1 MVICILLL
9 SLGLYSMPDPIQHSS
24 RNDHG
29 LQDRH
34 VMWNIVL
41 IVLLTLVAVFFIC
54 MGSDQLVQQVA
65 RGRQKI
71 ITDHL
76 AFQVNN
82 FIVGRFGNGAETLAK
97 KQPIING
104 CLGRSTPDNDRL
116 LQILVTARDVLSAS
130 IVYLLDSRGTV
141 IGCSP
146 YGPDHATLTG
156 KNYAFRPYFSRA
168 MQGERVQYAAVGVT
182 TKKRGI
188 YISAPVMK
196 PNGRKVIGVV
206 AIKIDLKAVD
216 AFLRVPSNQY
226 TTFLLSPDG
235 VVFASN
241 REEFLY
247 HTACPLTASKRQKI
261 LASRQFSTHPLT
273 PLPFVLV
280 NNTVRLNN
288 QRMLVSR
295 EAVLQK
301 GWELVVL
308 QPVSPPW
315 LIMVLL
321 SCLAIIACEV
331 FIRITLHSQT
341 ERQLTE
347 EIDRGRRQSVLAE
360 TARRETRRELETIFS
375 ASLIGILLIRNG
387 RITNVN
393 ERVGEVFG
401 YSTEEILGGKPGMFF
416 ADKKS
421 YIHFLH
427 TYARRLAFS
436 DLDQIEYTLRKKD
449 GTLIP
454 CTLSGKAI
462 NQDDLSFGVVWVVQD
477 ISRQKMVELELQ
489 EAKKNAEAASLA
501 KTHFLANMSHEI
513 RTPMNGIIG
522 LSTLL
527 LQEKVSPGQYK
538 YLRLIHRSGLRLL
551 SLINDM
557 LDFSKVE
564 AGRMEL
570 QQGPFCLRDL
580 VEEIILHLEVLA
592 RKKGL
597 VLDVQIDADI
607 PDQLIGDGD
616 KLAQVLLNLIGN
628 AVKFTNKGRIAM
640 QISLLVM
647 QREKNLVRVLFEVC
661 DTGIG
666 IEPEM
671 QETIFN
677 AFTQVDTTLS
687 RRYGGTG
694 LGLAISRK
702 IIRLMGGDI
711 HLESEKGRGTCFYF
725 SLPFAM
731 GEENFAM
738 REKKSIAGE
747 SSVIE
752 DKTQP
757 DAIYEKE
764 KRTQAS
770 HCFKGK
776 SILLVDDEFI
786 NITLAEALLGR
797 LGLSVRA
804 VTNGREAVAE
814 WKKRQDFDC
823 ILMDIQMPEMDG
835 FEAVARI
842 RSLEAGGDHVPII
855 AMTAHALDEDRRRC
869 LSAGMDDFISKPID
883 PDMLTLLLQRYL
895 CPGDRNDTGPAPEAD
910 RG

>member
-1 MVICILLL
+1 
-9 SLGLYSMPDPIQHSS
+9 
-24 RNDHG
+24 
-29 LQDRH
+29 
-34 VMWNIVL
+34 
-41 IVLLTLVAVFFIC
+41 
-54 MGSDQLVQQVA
+54 
-65 RGRQKI
+65 
-71 ITDHL
+71 
-76 AFQVNN
+76 
-82 FIVGRFGNGAETLAK
+82 
-97 KQPIING
+97 
-104 CLGRSTPDNDRL
+104 
-116 LQILVTARDVLSAS
+116 
-130 IVYLLDSRGTV
+130 
-141 IGCSP
+141 
-146 YGPDHATLTG
+146 
-156 KNYAFRPYFSRA
+156 A
-168 MQGERVQYAAVGVT
+168 M
-182 TKKRGI
+182 
-188 YISAPVMK
+188 
-196 PNGRKVIGVV
+196 
-206 AIKIDLKAVD
+206 KIDLKAVD
-216 AFLRVPSNQY
+216 SFLCVPSNQY

-241 REEFLY
+241 REKFLY
-247 HTACPLTASKRQKI
+247 HTACPLTASERQKI
-261 LASRQFSTHPLT
+261 RAGRQFSAYSIT
-273 PLPFVLV
+273 PLPFVLAS
-280 NNTVRLNN
+280 NTVRLDN

-301 GWELVVL
+301 GWELVIL

-321 SCLAIIACEV
+321 SCLAIIAGAV

-401 YSTEEILGGKPGMFF
+401 YSTREILNSQPGMFF

-421 YIHFLH
+421 YVHFLH

-462 NQDDLSFGVVWVVQD
+462 KPGDLSFGVVWVVQD

-522 LSTLL
+522 LSRLL
-527 LQEKVSPGQYK
+527 LQEKVLPGQYK

-570 QQGPFCLRDL
+570 QIEPFCLRDL

-597 VLDVQIDADI
+597 VLDGQIDADI

-616 KLAQVLLNLIGN
+616 KLAQALLNLVGN
-628 AVKFTNKGRIAM
+628 AVKFTNEGRITI

-647 QREKNLVRVLFEVC
+647 QREKKLVRVLFEVC

-677 AFTQVDTTLS
+677 AFTQADTTLS

-711 HLESEKGRGTCFYF
+711 HLESEKSRGTCFYF

-731 GEENFAM
+731 GEE
-738 REKKSIAGE
+738 KSIVGE
-747 SSVIE
+747 QPVIE

-764 KRTQAS
+764 KRAQAS
-770 HCFKGK
+770 LCFEGK

-786 NITLAEALLGR
+786 NITLAEALLDR
-797 LGLSVRA
+797 LGLSVLA

-869 LSAGMDDFISKPID
+869 LAAGMDDFISKPID

-895 CPGDRNDTGPAPEAD
+895 CPGDRNNTGPAPEAD

>member
-1 MVICILLL
+1 
-9 SLGLYSMPDPIQHSS
+9 MPDSIQQSHKS
-24 RNDHG
+24 DQD
-29 LQDRH
+29 LQDQH
-34 VMWNIVL
+34 VRWNIVL
-41 IVLLTLVAVFFIC
+41 IVLLTLVAVFIIC
-54 MGSDQLVQQVA
+54 IGSDLIVQQVA

-82 FIVGRFGNGAETLAK
+82 FIVQRFGNGSETLAE
-97 KQPIING
+97 KQPIIDA

-116 LQILVTARDVLSAS
+116 LQILITARDVLSAS

-146 YGPDHATLTG
+146 YGHERATLTG

-188 YISAPVMK
+188 YISAPVMS
-196 PNGRKVIGVV
+196 PYDGKVIGVL
-206 AIKIDLKAVD
+206 AIKINLKVVD
-216 AFLRVPSNQY
+216 SLFRDPSSRY

-241 REEFLY
+241 REKYLY
-247 HTACPLTASKRQKI
+247 HTAYPLTDSERQKL
-261 LASRQFSTHPLT
+261 LAGRQFSSLPLT
-273 PLPFVLV
+273 PLPFVLLDDIV
-280 NNTVRLNN
+280 HLDNK
-288 QRMLVSR
+288 RMLVSR

-301 GWELVVL
+301 GWQLVTL

-315 LIMVLL
+315 LVMVVLGF
-321 SCLAIIACEV
+321 LAVVSGAV
-331 FIRITLHSQT
+331 FIRMALHSQT

-347 EIDRGRRQSVLAE
+347 QIDRGRRQSILAE

-375 ASLIGILLIRNG
+375 ASLVGILLIRNG
-387 RITNVN
+387 RISNVN

-401 YSTEEILGGKPGMFF
+401 YCKGEILGNKPRMFF
-416 ADKKS
+416 ADKRS
-421 YIHFLH
+421 YLHFLH
-427 TYARRLAFS
+427 TYARRLAVS

-462 NQDDLSFGVVWVVQD
+462 TPGDLSFGVVWVVQD
-477 ISRQKMVELELQ
+477 ISRQKTVEQELQ
-489 EAKKNAEAASLA
+489 EARKNAEAASMA

-522 LSTLL
+522 LSKLL

-538 YLRLIHRSGLRLL
+538 YLSLIHRSGIRLL
-551 SLINDM
+551 GLINDM

-570 QQGPFCLRDL
+570 QEGPFCLRDL
-580 VEEIILHLEVLA
+580 IEEIILHLEVLA

-597 VLDVQIDADI
+597 VLDAQIDADI
-607 PDQLIGDGD
+607 PDQLIGDSD
-616 KLAQVLLNLIGN
+616 KLAQVLLNLVGN
-628 AVKFTNKGRIAM
+628 AVKFTNEGIVTV
-640 QISLLVM
+640 QISMPVN
-647 QREKNLVRVLFEVC
+647 QVEKNIVRVLFAVC

-666 IEPEM
+666 IKPEM
-671 QETIFN
+671 QETIFD

-702 IIRLMGGDI
+702 ILRLMGGDI
-711 HLESEKGRGTCFYF
+711 HLESDEGRGTGFYF
-725 SLPFAM
+725 SIPF
-731 GEENFAM
+731 
-738 REKKSIAGE
+738 SIAAEQFQSGAIDLRE
-747 SSVIE
+747 Q
-752 DKTQP
+752 QP
-757 DAIYEKE
+757 SPCLE
-764 KRTQAS
+764 
-770 HCFKGK
+770 GK

-786 NITLAEALLGR
+786 NITLAEALLDR
-797 LGLSVRA
+797 MGLSVRA
-804 VTNGREAVAE
+804 VTNGREAVEE
-814 WKKRQDFDC
+814 WKKRRDFDC

-835 FEAVARI
+835 FEAVALI
-842 RSLEAGGDHVPII
+842 RSHEAAGDHVPII
-855 AMTAHALDEDRRRC
+855 AMTAHALDEDRKRC
-869 LSAGMDDFISKPID
+869 LDAGMDDFISKPID
-883 PDMLTLLLQRYL
+883 SDILTGLLLRYL
-895 CPGDRNDTGPAPEAD
+895 SAGDLNNISSAPGAD
-910 RG
+910 

>member
-1 MVICILLL
+1 
-9 SLGLYSMPDPIQHSS
+9 MPDSIQQSHKS
-24 RNDHG
+24 DQG
-29 LQDRH
+29 LQDQQVR
-34 VMWNIVL
+34 WNILL
-41 IVLLTLVAVFFIC
+41 IVLLTLVAVFIIC
-54 MGSDQLVQQVA
+54 IGSDHIVQQVA

-82 FIVGRFGNGAETLAK
+82 FIVQRFGNGSETLAK
-97 KQPIING
+97 KPSIIDA
-104 CLGRSTPDNDRL
+104 CLGRSAPDNDRL

-141 IGCSP
+141 TGCSP
-146 YGPDHATLTG
+146 YGHDHATLTG

-168 MQGERVQYAAVGVT
+168 MQGERLQYAAVGVT

-188 YISAPVMK
+188 YISAPVMS
-196 PNGRKVIGVV
+196 PYGRGVIGVL
-206 AIKIDLKAVD
+206 AIKINLKAVD
-216 AFLRVPSNQY
+216 SFFRDPSSQY

-241 REEFLY
+241 REKYLY
-247 HTACPLTASKRQKI
+247 HCAYPLTDSERQKI
-261 LASRQFSTHPLT
+261 LAGRQFSSLPLT
-273 PLPFVLV
+273 PLPFVLLD
-280 NNTVRLNN
+280 NTVRLNN
-288 QRMLVSR
+288 KRMLVSR

-301 GWELVVL
+301 GWELVIL

-315 LIMVLL
+315 FIMFLL
-321 SCLAIIACEV
+321 SIPAVISGAV

-347 EIDRGRRQSVLAE
+347 EIHRGRRQSVLAE

-401 YSTEEILGGKPGMFF
+401 YSTREILDGKPWIFF
-416 ADKKS
+416 AHKKS

-462 NQDDLSFGVVWVVQD
+462 TPGNLSFGVVWVVQD
-477 ISRQKMVELELQ
+477 ISRQKTVEQELQ
-489 EAKKNAEAASLA
+489 EARKNAEAASMA
-501 KTHFLANMSHEI
+501 KTNFLANMSHEI

-522 LSTLL
+522 LSKLL
-527 LQEKVSPGQYK
+527 LQEKVSPCQYK
-538 YLRLIHRSGLRLL
+538 YLSLIHRSGIRLL

-570 QQGPFCLRDL
+570 QEESFCLRDL
-580 VEEIILHLEVLA
+580 IEEIILHLEVLA

-597 VLDVQIDADI
+597 VLDAQIDADI

-616 KLAQVLLNLIGN
+616 KLAQVLLNLVGN
-628 AVKFTNKGRIAM
+628 AVKFTNEGIVTV
-640 QISLLVM
+640 QVSLLVN
-647 QREKNLVRVLFEVC
+647 QVEKNIVRVLFEVC

-666 IEPEM
+666 IKPEM
-671 QETIFN
+671 QETIFD

-702 IIRLMGGDI
+702 ILRLMGGDI
-711 HLESEKGRGTCFYF
+711 HLESEEGRGTGFYF
-725 SLPFAM
+725 SIPF
-731 GEENFAM
+731 
-738 REKKSIAGE
+738 
-747 SSVIE
+747 SV
-752 DKTQP
+752 
-757 DAIYEKE
+757 AKE
-764 KRTQAS
+764 KFQSGVIDLTETQKQPS
-770 HCFKGK
+770 PCFEGR

-786 NITLAEALLGR
+786 NITLAEALLDR
-797 LGLSVRA
+797 MGLSVRA
-804 VTNGREAVAE
+804 VTNGREAVEE
-814 WKKRQDFDC
+814 WKKRRDYDC
-823 ILMDIQMPEMDG
+823 ILMDIQMPKMDG

-842 RSLEAGGDHVPII
+842 RSHEAAGDHVPII
-855 AMTAHALDEDRRRC
+855 AMTAHALDEDRKRC
-869 LSAGMDDFISKPID
+869 LDAGMDDFISKPID
-883 PDMLTLLLQRYL
+883 SDILTGLLLKYL
-895 CPGDRNDTGPAPEAD
+895 SAGDLNNISPAPGAD
-910 RG
+910 